1 MELESYSRRN
11 AEPKESIFTYDEI
24 PLKLRNQIILIIDN
38 TIGYDRYYNDE
49 LVEQLYEKVWDKYEL
64 EHGKLGEYPDN
75 VLFKYRVLDTLKK
88 ETNLDQLLDVI
99 ELCLRIINKL
109 SKLPNDFSE
118 QRNPKMSP
126 KNALNEVNKKFLQS
140 SVGYQFI
147 DGIILKISNEMLHQ
161 ELITPALNL
170 LDNPAFQNAN
180 DEYIMAHTHFK
191 KGLNKECLNECL
203 KALESTLKII
213 YTLKDWKYDP
223 NAGLAGLID
232 VAYDNKL
239 IPHYLK
245 TQIGALRT
253 ILTSGVNTI
262 RNKIGGHGQ
271 GPNINTADD
280 ETTRYTLNLT
290 GANIIYLI
298 EMSKLV

>member
-11 AEPKESIFTYDEI
+11 AEPKENIFSYNEI

-38 TIGYDRYYNDE
+38 TIGYDLYVGDE

-64 EHGKLGEYPDN
+64 EHGKLDEYPNN

-88 ETNLDQLLDVI
+88 ETNLDQLLDMIEFCLQVI
-99 ELCLRIINKL
+99 DKL
-109 SKLPNDFSE
+109 SKLPNNFSE
-118 QRNPKMSP
+118 QRNAKMLP
-126 KNALNEVNKKFLQS
+126 KNALSEVNKKFLQA

-147 DGIILKISNEMLHQ
+147 DGIILKISNELLYQ
-161 ELITPALNL
+161 KLIIPAINL
-170 LDNPAFQNAN
+170 LDKPAFKNAN
-180 DEYIMAHTHFK
+180 DEYMMAHTHFK
-191 KGLNKECLNECL
+191 AGLNKECLNECL

-213 YTLKDWKYDP
+213 YTLKDWQYDTK
-223 NAGLAGLID
+223 AGLAGLID

-239 IPHYLK
+239 IPDYLK
-245 TQIGALRT
+245 TQLGALRT

-271 GPNINTADD
+271 GPNINTAND